1 MVKRAL
7 LAVFLATAGISLA
20 HAETL
25 VQTEPLSVPAG
36 TMLHCR
42 TTQTLTTKL
51 NFQGDA
57 FTISVAEPVT
67 INGRVAIPVGSTL
80 AGRITRMERPGRI
93 KGVGQMRLTVEQI
106 TLPDGRSFPLGATL
120 MTAYGAD
127 NVKVVG
133 SEGLVKGPSSRVP
146 DFEEI
151 GAGTAGGTLLGL
163 IFAHPVIGATV
174 GLTAHH
180 RRSHAPPREGFDH
193 PGRNAAQLSI
203 DARVGDHAATLRGPA
218 PQIRCTAPA
227 SESLRQLRCPPGL
240 GGRCVSRGHDP
251 GDAAPPPLAEDHLRL
266 RDEVLACPHP
276 RRRIPG
282 NGHVHRS
289 GDFTSRYS
297 SQS

>member
-25 VQTEPLSVPAG
+25 VQTDPLSVPAG
-36 TMLHCR
+36 TMLYCR

-57 FTISVAEPVT
+57 FTMSLAEPVS
-67 INGRVAIPVGSTL
+67 INGHMAIPVGSTL

-93 KGVGQMRLTVEQI
+93 KGVGQMRLTLEQI

-163 IFAHPVIGATV
+163 IFAHPIIGATV
-174 GLTAHH
+174 GLTA
-180 RRSHAPPREGFDH
+180 
-193 PGRNAAQLSI
+193 
-203 DARVGDHAATLRGPA
+203 
-218 PQIRCTAPA
+218 TAVD
-227 SESLRQLRCPPGL
+227 RM
-240 GGRCVSRGHDP
+240 
-251 GDAAPPPLAEDHLRL
+251 
-266 RDEVLACPHP
+266 
-276 RRRIPG
+276 RRRGKDLTIPAG
-282 NGHVHRS
+282 TQLNYQLTRELAITHNASRASAANQVHGA
-289 GDFTSRYS
+289 GD
-297 SQS
+297 

>member
-25 VQTEPLSVPAG
+25 VQTEALSIPAG

-57 FTISVAEPVT
+57 FTINVAEPVS
-67 INGRVAIPVGSTL
+67 INGHVAIPVGATL

-93 KGVGQMRLTVEQI
+93 KGVGQMRLTVDQI
-106 TLPDGRSFPLGATL
+106 TLPDGRSFPLGAAL

-163 IFAHPVIGATV
+163 LFAHPLIGATV
-174 GLTAHH
+174 GLTATTVDRM
-180 RRSHAPPREGFDH
+180 RRRGKDLTIPAGTQLNYQLTRELAITH
-193 PGRNAAQLSI
+193 NAARAS
-203 DARVGDHAATLRGPA
+203 AAM
-218 PQIRCTAPA
+218 Q
-227 SESLRQLRCPPGL
+227 
-240 GGRCVSRGHDP
+240 
-251 GDAAPPPLAEDHLRL
+251 
-266 RDEVLACPHP
+266 
-276 RRRIPG
+276 
-282 NGHVHRS
+282 VH
-289 GDFTSRYS
+289 GAGE
-297 SQS
+297 